1 MNKVHVNASRSYDIF
16 VGEGLLDNA
25 GRYIAA
31 AIKPRRVCVVT
42 DDNVDALYSE
52 RLLKSLEENGFS
64 AAKYVFP
71 HGEASKCHKT
81 LLSLYDFLAENSFT
95 RSDALIA
102 LGGGVTGDLTGFA
115 AASYMRG
122 IGFVQIPT
130 TVLAQTD
137 SSVGGKTAVDIAGG
151 KNLVG
156 AFYQPQLVLCDT
168 ETLSTLT
175 PEFFADGMAEVVK
188 YGMIRSRE
196 LFDLL
201 TDKDVKD
208 NLEDIITRCVSIKAQ
223 VVENDE
229 RDTGERMILNFG
241 HTLGH
246 AIEKYYNYCG
256 ISHGYAVAIG
266 MSTFTHIA
274 EKKGM
279 CASGTSEKLDNLL
292 KKFGLP
298 LTSEAP
304 LNKLFEYS
312 LGDKK
317 RNSSGINIV
326 LCPEIGKSG
335 GYPMTIDEYREFL
348 GAGYPGSVDLWK

>member
-1 MNKVHVNASRSYDIF
+1 MQKVHVNASRSYDILI
-16 VGEGLLDNA
+16 GSGLLDKA
-25 GRYIAA
+25 GEYISA
-31 AIKPRRVCVVT
+31 AITSRHVCVVT
-42 DDNVDALYSE
+42 DDTVDALYSA
-52 RLLKSLEENGFS
+52 RMMSTLAKNGFS
-64 AAKYVFP
+64 AVKFVFP

-81 LLSLYDFLAENSFT
+81 LIQLYDFLADNGFT

-122 IGFVQIPT
+122 IGFVQVPT

-168 ETLSTLT
+168 DTLDTLT

-188 YGMIRSRE
+188 YGMIKSRE
-196 LFDLL
+196 LFDIL
-201 TDKDVKD
+201 TEKDIRG
-208 NLEDIITRCVSIKAQ
+208 NIEDIITRCVSIKAQ

-229 RDTGERMILNFG
+229 REKGERMLLNFG

-246 AIEKYYNYCG
+246 AIEKYYNYTG
-256 ISHGYAVAIG
+256 MSHGYAVAIG
-266 MSTFTHIA
+266 MSVFTHIA
-274 EKKGM
+274 ERRGM
-279 CASGTSEKLDNLL
+279 CDPGVADKLDGLL
-292 KKFGLP
+292 KKCGLP
-298 LTSEAP
+298 LTTNAP
-304 LNKLFEYS
+304 MDVLYKNS

-317 RNSSGINIV
+317 RLSSGMNIII
-326 LCPEIGKSG
+326 CSDIGTSSVCS
-335 GYPMTIDEYREFL
+335 MSIDEYEKFL
-348 GAGYPGSVDLWK
+348 KS